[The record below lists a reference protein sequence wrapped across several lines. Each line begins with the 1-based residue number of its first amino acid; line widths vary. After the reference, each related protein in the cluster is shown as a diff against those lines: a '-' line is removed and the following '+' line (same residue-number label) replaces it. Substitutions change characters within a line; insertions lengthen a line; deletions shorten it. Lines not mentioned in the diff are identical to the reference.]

1 MKLLSFICA
10 FALALT
16 VLTGCSG
23 KTDAPARASEQEYIG
38 IDSAKVIALEK
49 AGLNE
54 SDISGLEIELDRER
68 TYAAYEISFVSGGF
82 EYEYDVDA
90 VSGEI
95 VRTYREVDD
104 DSKLPTPTLSDE
116 TPSAHHDETSAE
128 HHEEE
133 EHHEETSASHHEE
146 EEHHEETSASH
157 HEEEEHHDEHH
168 EAVTTAPAAE
178 NTAPAATESAYIG
191 AESAKN
197 IALEHASLSAS
208 EVYGLEAELDRERG
222 VVVYDVSFDADG
234 FDYDYEIDA
243 VSGEILRADK
253 ERDDDYRPA
262 STTASTDYIG
272 SERAEKIA
280 LDHAGYTADE
290 VYSLKSELD
299 REGGVVIYDVSFEVE
314 GYDYD
319 YDINASSGQIIR
331 NEKEP
336 DNDAPKTKRTDDKN
350 NYITADKAKE
360 IALKHAGLNASDVWQ
375 LEAEFDFEH
384 GAAIYDVSFEQGG
397 YEYDY
402 DIDAVSGEIVRSDKE
417 RD

>member
-133 EHHEETSASHHEE
+133 EHH
-146 EEHHEETSASH
+146 
-157 HEEEEHHDEHH
+157 DEHH

-178 NTAPAATESAYIG
+178 NTAPAATEQAYIG

-350 NYITADKAKE
+350 DYITADKAKE
-360 IALKHAGLNASDVWQ
+360 IALKHAGLNASDVRQ